1 MSADAAILASA
12 AKVDAAA
19 AFLQSPFLVA
29 QIIEGMQ
36 AAVVRANSPWLNRKD
51 AAEYARCSVSEIDR
65 AAANGFIPPHPRGGT
80 PLFEKAEIDEAIKSG
95 KWKQAKRD
103 V

>member
-1 MSADAAILASA
+1 MSVAR
-12 AKVDAAA
+12 VDAAA
-19 AFLQSPFLVA
+19 RFLQSPMLVA

-65 AAANGFIPPHPRGGT
+65 AADKHFLQRYFRGGV
-80 PLFEKAEIDEAIKSG
+80 PLFQRTEIDEAIKSG
-95 KWKQAKRD
+95 KWQPA
-103 V
+103 